1 MMQAMFSDDF
11 KESSARVVKFPG
23 VNWCDKHCD
32 DGTCNVSCKYF
43 QFVV

>member
-32 DGTCNVSCKYF
+32 ECIL
-43 QFVV
+43 